1 MVNYL
6 VYNGDLS
13 DEEMKEAIKKR
24 MEEIRIKRELLEE
37 IYEGLKSEEKDKK
50 KYEKPEEP
58 DLVAEKIVEEYI
70 KPESKTEEYIT
81 PDYEKY
87 PLEKK
92 KPKMRVEITVRAI
105 LKIASH
111 ALKYARP
118 KIPRNEWVEVIGLLA
133 GKLGDGESTLII
145 EDAYPMGHGNAL
157 YAEIKDYKNYVR
169 AWKDIRKNKLFICG
183 WYHSHPSYGLFM
195 SHEDIGTQA
204 RYQTL
209 WNKALALVIDP
220 YQIDGTSLGFK
231 IFRANLRT
239 RKWFSVPFKVKET
252 LDVKSLPG
260 ILKFMSP
267 IIEGK
272 AAFLEYDEE

>member
-1 MVNYL
+1 MDNGEVN
-6 VYNGDLS
+6 
-13 DEEMKEAIKKR
+13 DEVKKEMIKKR
-24 MEEIRIKRELLEE
+24 MEEIRIKKELLEE
-37 IYEGLKSEEKDKK
+37 IYDGLKSEEKDRK
-50 KYEKPEEP
+50 KYEKPDEP
-58 DLVAEKIVEEYI
+58 DLVADKIVEEYI
-70 KPESKTEEYIT
+70 KPENEKEEKIIT

-87 PLEKK
+87 PLKKK
-92 KPKMRVEITVRAI
+92 KPKMHVEITVRAI
-105 LKIASH
+105 LKVATH

-118 KIPRNEWVEVIGLLA
+118 KIPRDEWVEVIGLLA
-133 GKLGDGESTLII
+133 GRFENGESTLVV

-157 YAEIKDYKNYVR
+157 YAEIKDYKNYVK

-195 SHEDIGTQA
+195 SHEDMGTQV

-220 YQIDGTSLGFK
+220 YQIDGTTLGFM

-239 RKWFSVPFKVKET
+239 RKWFSVPFKVKDD
-252 LDVKSLPG
+252 LDVKLLPE
-260 ILKFMSP
+260 ILNFMNP
-267 IIEGK
+267 IIEGR

>member
-1 MVNYL
+1 VDN
-6 VYNGDLS
+6 
-13 DEEMKEAIKKR
+13 DELNDEAMKEVIKKR
-24 MEEIRIKRELLEE
+24 MEEIRIKKELLEE
-37 IYEGLKSEEKDKK
+37 IYDGLKSEEKDKK
-50 KYEKPEEP
+50 NYEKPDEP
-58 DLVAEKIVEEYI
+58 ELVAEKIVEEYI
-70 KPESKTEEYIT
+70 KPEMEKKKEKFIT
-81 PDYEKY
+81 PDNEKY

-111 ALKYARP
+111 ALKYARENIP
-118 KIPRNEWVEVIGLLA
+118 KSEWVEVIGLLA
-133 GKLGDGESTLII
+133 GKFEEGESVLVI
-145 EDAYPMGHGNAL
+145 EDAYPMGHGNAI
-157 YAEIKDYKNYVR
+157 YAEIKDYKNYVK
-169 AWKDIRKNKLFICG
+169 AWKDIRKNKLFVAG

-195 SHEDIGTQA
+195 SKEDMGTQA

-209 WNKALALVIDP
+209 WDKALALVIDP

-231 IFRANLRT
+231 LFRANLRT
-239 RKWFSVPFKVKET
+239 RKWFSVPFKVKEE

-260 ILKFMSP
+260 ILNFMSP

>member
-1 MVNYL
+1 MDND
-6 VYNGDLS
+6 DLN
-13 DEEMKEAIKKR
+13 DEAMKEAIKKR
-24 MEEIRIKRELLEE
+24 MEEIRIKKELLEE
-37 IYEGLKSEEKDKK
+37 IYDGLKSEEKDKK
-50 KYEKPEEP
+50 NYEKPDEP
-58 DLVAEKIVEEYI
+58 ELVAEKIVEEYI
-70 KPESKTEEYIT
+70 KPEKEKEKEKYIT
-81 PDYEKY
+81 PDNEKY

-111 ALKYARP
+111 ALKYAHE
-118 KIPRNEWVEVIGLLA
+118 KIPKSEWVEVIGLLA
-133 GKLGDGESTLII
+133 GKFEEGESVLVI
-145 EDAYPMGHGNAL
+145 EDAYPMGHGNAI
-157 YAEIKDYKNYVR
+157 YAEIKDYKNYVK
-169 AWKDIRKNKLFICG
+169 AWKDIRKNKLFVAG

-195 SHEDIGTQA
+195 SQEDMGTQA

-239 RKWFSVPFKVKET
+239 RKWFSIPFKVKED

-260 ILKFMSP
+260 ILNFMSP